1 MTLATDFQP
10 DQQSARWDNHVGVYE
25 AVFEPLSL
33 AFARHALDRLNL
45 RAGERL
51 IDIGAG
57 AGGVALMAAAL
68 GADVLAIDASAGMAA
83 RIAARASARRRG
95 GGRVLA
101 AVMNGMALEAPA
113 ASFDAAISTFGV
125 ILFPDAAAG
134 MREMARVLRPGGRA
148 AVLTW
153 TKPERYELAARLLG
167 AIAQVRGPLPPPASL
182 PAQLRFKDPA
192 DFRALLGEPGLVVE
206 DIVELEER
214 WTLPSARWIAEHI
227 AFAPG
232 MAAMTDG
239 LGDDRDS
246 VMHLFVET
254 LERER
259 GTGEVVLKAVAHLG
273 IARKP
278 G

>member
-1 MTLATDFQP
+1 MTLVAEFQP
-10 DQQSARWDNHVGVYE
+10 DQQPARWNDHVGVYE

-33 AFARHALDRLNL
+33 AFARHALDRLSL
-45 RAGERL
+45 QAGERL

-57 AGGVALMAAAL
+57 AGGVALLAAARS
-68 GADVLAIDASAGMAA
+68 ADVLAIDASPGMAA
-83 RIAARASARRRG
+83 RIAARATARPRSS
-95 GGRVLA
+95 GRVLA
-101 AVMNGMALEAPA
+101 AIMDGMALEVPA
-113 ASFDAAISTFGV
+113 DSFDAAISTFGV

-134 MREMARVLRPGGRA
+134 MREMARVLKPGGRA

-153 TKPERYELAARLLG
+153 TKPERYELAVRLLG
-167 AIAQVRGPLPPPASL
+167 AIAKVRGPLPPPASL
-182 PAQLRFKDPA
+182 PAQLRFKEPE
-192 DFRALLGEPGLVVE
+192 DFRALLAGAGLLVE
-206 DIVELEER
+206 EIVEIEER

-246 VMHLFVET
+246 VMRLFVET
-254 LERER
+254 LERDR
-259 GTGEVVLKAVAHLG
+259 GTGQVVLTAVAHLG
-273 IARKP
+273 IACKP